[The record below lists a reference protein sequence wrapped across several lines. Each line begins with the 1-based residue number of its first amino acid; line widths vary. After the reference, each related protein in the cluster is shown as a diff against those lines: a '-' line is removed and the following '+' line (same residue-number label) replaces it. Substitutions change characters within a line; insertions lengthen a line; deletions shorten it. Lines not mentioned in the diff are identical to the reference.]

1 MTLKDFAR
9 LARSARSQ
17 ATSRHASHLGEP
29 MAVGPAE
36 PPPQARTGARRPALQ
51 AWKNRISL
59 TSSELPWIALVLGVV
74 VIAGLYVRW

>member
-17 ATSRHASHLGEP
+17 ANTRHASHLGEP

-51 AWKNRISL
+51 AWKNRAALNSGM
-59 TSSELPWIALVLGVV
+59 LPWIALVLGLLVF
-74 VIAGLYVRW
+74 AGFYVRW